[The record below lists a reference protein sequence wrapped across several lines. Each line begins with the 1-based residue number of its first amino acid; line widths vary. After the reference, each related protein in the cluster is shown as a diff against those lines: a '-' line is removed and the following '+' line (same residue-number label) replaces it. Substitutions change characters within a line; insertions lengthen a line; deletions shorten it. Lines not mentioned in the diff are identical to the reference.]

1 LKTLRWFFTS
11 HIFLALVA
19 IQVFV
24 QVWSRAVEMPI
35 LGLFIGLWLSW
46 KLGCLAGWADF
57 QQRGIDHERL
67 VAKDIAQ
74 LQEDF
79 EGQPED
85 VRLAMAPQYSRALE
99 SLTWLHQ
106 RLVERSNAPYVPTR
120 LRDALPS
127 PARWLARRRERQI
140 MATDK
145 VLHP

>member
-1 LKTLRWFFTS
+1 LKTVRWFFTS
-11 HIFLALVA
+11 NIFLALVA

-24 QVWSRAVEMPI
+24 QVWSRAVDMPI
-35 LGLFIGLWLSW
+35 LGLVLGLWLSW

-57 QQRGIDHERL
+57 QQLGIDHKRL
-67 VAKDIAQ
+67 VAKEITL

-85 VRLAMAPQYSRALE
+85 VRLAMASQYNRALE
-99 SLTWLHQ
+99 SLMHLHQ
-106 RLVERSNAPYVPTR
+106 LLVERANTPYVPTKF
-120 LRDALPS
+120 RDMLPS
-127 PARWLARRRERQI
+127 PTRWLARRRERQI

>member
-1 LKTLRWFFTS
+1 MKSLRWFFTS

-24 QVWSRAVEMPI
+24 QVWSKVTDMPI
-35 LGLFIGLWLSW
+35 LGLVLGLWLCW

-67 VAKDIAQ
+67 VAKEIEL

-79 EGQPED
+79 QSQSEAE
-85 VRLAMAPQYSRALE
+85 RLALAVPYSRALE
-99 SLTWLHQ
+99 QLKHLHQ
-106 RLVERSNAPYVPTR
+106 LLVAQRDTPYVPTR
-120 LRDALPS
+120 LRDVLPS
-127 PARWLARRRERQI
+127 PTRWLARRRERQI